1 MCNGNIHVFK
11 NARLIV
17 VKTNPLEDLRSLAD
31 RKNIEY
37 VMQGGKFV
45 AGQFSEPDGIPK
57 ELMAGAWICCGV

>member
-1 MCNGNIHVFK
+1 MSNGNIHVFK

-37 VMQGGKFV
+37 VMQGGRFV
-45 AGQFSEPDGIPK
+45 ASSLANRTEFQRS
-57 ELMAGAWICCGV
+57 